1 MAVKLKVTAMH
12 YLFEESSLSVA
23 VSLSSDAGEIFK
35 TTVFS
40 LFVSFDM
47 PADKVYIDSK
57 GYGNA
62 VSELTPGS
70 YSAKVNFS
78 ATYYGNGKND
88 GYYGDYYGN
97 IGSTVAPDSSISF
110 GSSSFER
117 IFTEADL
124 ASEKPSINKGA
135 PYYNEDALILS
146 DELLREIAE
155 SSLNATYRQA
165 SLFFSSDAEAG
176 RAAEI
181 MRGQGYI
188 AVASYTTFEPDPL
201 STIGDTLYTL
211 MLAFVWGI
219 SIVFLA
225 FFVNLCSS
233 GVISAFKGDMAI
245 MRSMGIPV
253 TVIRIGMYVRM
264 MISLIPALVL
274 LPISAVI
281 IFLTPDLNE
290 IFVYLYGW
298 QYALIV
304 IGVILLAVRVTYKQ
318 IAMLFGESVK
328 KSLRRGGVEK

>member
-1 MAVKLKVTAMH
+1 M
-12 YLFEESSLSVA
+12 
-23 VSLSSDAGEIFK
+23 
-35 TTVFS
+35 
-40 LFVSFDM
+40 
-47 PADKVYIDSK
+47 
-57 GYGNA
+57 
-62 VSELTPGS
+62 
-70 YSAKVNFS
+70 
-78 ATYYGNGKND
+78 
-88 GYYGDYYGN
+88 
-97 IGSTVAPDSSISF
+97 
-110 GSSSFER
+110 
-117 IFTEADL
+117 
-124 ASEKPSINKGA
+124 
-135 PYYNEDALILS
+135 
-146 DELLREIAE
+146 REIAE

-165 SLFFSSDAEAG
+165 SVFFSSDAEAG

-181 MRGQGYI
+181 MREEGYI

-201 STIGDTLYTL
+201 STIGDTLDTL

-304 IGVILLAVRVTYKQ
+304 IGVIILAVRVTYKQ

-328 KSLRRGGVEK
+328 KSLRRGGAEK